1 MARPRSFELVLTNEE
16 RAELQKVANSRS
28 EELRKVTRSKIML
41 MYEDGVSNTDI
52 AKQLGIDRL
61 VVQKTMQKCRAF
73 GPIEALND
81 LPRPGRPCVIDGNDK
96 AYVAHLAC
104 CKPVDFGYSEE
115 LWTIELLRRHIR
127 NHCVEDH
134 YPNLRNVSKSTVHD
148 ILDEMEIKPHRITY
162 YLENRDPEF
171 KEKMDRLLIL
181 YKQIQ
186 VTIDSGEE
194 PDMPT
199 FSFDEKPGIQ
209 ILEGTAPD
217 LMPDPEKGHA
227 CVARDYEYIRHGT
240 LSLLAGLNLND
251 GTVVPLVRRT
261 HTSRDF
267 IDFLDI
273 LDKKYPQYS
282 HIRVIL
288 DNHSAHR
295 SKEVM
300 EYLKT
305 KQDRFVFV
313 FTPKHGSWLNLIESF
328 FGKMAKTML
337 RGIRASSYD
346 ELADR
351 IYKYIDRVNEEPV
364 VYRWTYKMDEIEV

>member
-1 MARPRSFELVLTNEE
+1 MHTKNVRMRPVPLWGRCTGSTDFTSRKKNTRKTNGATKQHSMRDQRQLWKSFSSSFASFE
-16 RAELQKVANSRS
+16 
-28 EELRKVTRSKIML
+28 
-41 MYEDGVSNTDI
+41 
-52 AKQLGIDRL
+52 
-61 VVQKTMQKCRAF
+61 F
-73 GPIEALND
+73 
-81 LPRPGRPCVIDGNDK
+81 
-96 AYVAHLAC
+96 
-104 CKPVDFGYSEE
+104 
-115 LWTIELLRRHIR
+115 
-127 NHCVEDH
+127 
-134 YPNLRNVSKSTVHD
+134 
-148 ILDEMEIKPHRITY
+148 TY

-181 YKQIQ
+181 YKEIQ

-282 HIRVIL
+282 QIRVIL

-364 VYRWTYKMDEIEV
+364 VYRWTYKMDEVEV